1 MGHRDPKLDC
11 RKTLMRIGVV
21 NGVGVQNGV
30 WRRCYLQT
38 AFISRENNGLILL
51 DIDEWRLW
59 REMEI
64 LGAKSENW
72 SKIGSEIWQVGQLWP
87 TSGVLWR
94 KVSGVHNDAKV
105 LIYDIKVMILTTVA
119 MMESFAT
126 R

>member
-1 MGHRDPKLDC
+1 MSGDYGEKWRFWEQNLKTGQKSGPKFGKLANFGQSWP
-11 RKTLMRIGVV
+11 T
-21 NGVGVQNGV
+21 
-30 WRRCYLQT
+30 
-38 AFISRENNGLILL
+38 S
-51 DIDEWRLW
+51 
-59 REMEI
+59 
-64 LGAKSENW
+64 AK
-72 SKIGSEIWQVGQLWP
+72 VGQLWP